1 MKSSKEKK
9 QINIK
14 ERERNIHIE
23 FNRWSVN
30 IEITAFGVVL
40 QYCTGAVKFQPPVGK
55 NAQITISKHL
65 ALMTPKGKVG
75 RGMT

>member
-1 MKSSKEKK
+1 M
-9 QINIK
+9 
-14 ERERNIHIE
+14 
-23 FNRWSVN
+23 N

-40 QYCTGAVKFQPPVGK
+40 QYCSGAVKFQPPVGK